1 MNWILK
7 WEFLIIKLI
16 WTILSLIFL
25 IFTFFLLFLFFRFK
39 QNKKGRKKDKI
50 SKKWYKEFYNFCK
63 CYIDKKKSILLYI
76 ILAVMMLGLP
86 IAIQNNYVGIGIS
99 LKKCINIGA
108 PSAWLGFWGSYLGSV
123 LTILFAYF
131 NTEYQTSKIATAN
144 REEKSKKLK
153 ATLENSLKRISY
165 RTIFDYDRTGILNID
180 ESLISYLDKNSEEIY
195 NDINKIVDLESSLK
209 DMNLKISTEKYKELS
224 DELMK
229 QVTSLSTHVKMLYS
243 CFDEF
248 FYTFVVD
255 IITKNLSNIS
265 STVKDFRELIE
276 SKN

>member
-1 MNWILK
+1 MNWVSN
-7 WEFLIIKLI
+7 WAVLIFKLI
-16 WTILSLIFL
+16 LTILTLLLLIF
-25 IFTFFLLFLFFRFK
+25 IFFVLFFVFK
-39 QNKKGRKKDKI
+39 QNKKGNK
-50 SKKWYKEFYNFCK
+50 SNFYKY
-63 CYIDKKKSILLYI
+63 YIHDNKTTALYI

-99 LKKCINIGA
+99 LKKYINIGA

-153 ATLENSLKRISY
+153 ETLENSLRRISY
-165 RTIFDYDRTGILNID
+165 RTIFDYARTGILNID

-195 NDINKIVDLESSLK
+195 NDVNKILDLESSLK
-209 DMNLKISTEKYKELS
+209 DMNLKISTEEYKNLS
-224 DELMK
+224 DKLMK
-229 QVTSLSTHVKMLYS
+229 QVTSLSEKVKMLYS
-243 CFDEF
+243 YFYGDE
-248 FYTFVVD
+248 YTIEVNK
-255 IITKNLSNIS
+255 IKNDLSNIS
-265 STVKDFRELIE
+265 STVKEFRELIE